1 MMNWIMKR
9 VEEPSTW
16 AGIAVGCIIASMLT
30 GIGWIAMVGI
40 VGAVAAM
47 ILREKGII

>member
-1 MMNWIMKR
+1 MSWIIKR

-30 GIGWIAMVGI
+30 NIGWIAIVGI
-40 VGAVAAM
+40 IGAVAAM
-47 ILREKGII
+47 ILKEKGII